1 MNKQEKI
8 KVLTQKRTDLLKKV
22 EGSKNKIQEESEVIL
37 ALLGVVS
44 NLTVTFTLDDTTH
57 VIAKLEKEPHR
68 EYKIRIFISGLILGT
83 TDLGTI
89 NMVEN
94 GYEIKNLV
102 KFNQAFEKL
111 AVLVTEERI
120 FDKLSDNFMENEYTL
135 TTDEYWIS

>member
-8 KVLTQKRTDLLKKV
+8 KALTQKRTDLLKKV
-22 EGSKNKIQEESEVIL
+22 EDSKHKIQEESEVIL

-44 NLTVTFTLDDTTH
+44 NLAVTFTLDDTTH

-89 NMVEN
+89 NMVEKE
-94 GYEIKNLV
+94 YEIKNLV

-135 TTDEYWIS
+135 TTDDYWVR